1 VRKTR
6 HRIQLS
12 KNGDFTLKS
21 ILSKLAL
28 AGMTASLLWAVG
40 CTEAEQEPVADA
52 AALTSPIPE
61 GAIRGTVLETM
72 DAGGYTYVLMDTG
85 EEQLW
90 VAGGQISVQVGDVV
104 QSTQGMPM
112 SNFESKSLNRTF
124 DTVYFVDRLENMSVA
139 VMPADHP
146 QMELPE
152 GHPSIDDTAAVI
164 PADVSVAELEEGQDI
179 AWLYA
184 NKDTLAGQQVSLRG
198 EVVKYND
205 GILGWNFIHIQD
217 GSGDAADGSNDLT
230 VTSHDATAV
239 GETLV
244 LTGTIILNKDFGA
257 GYSFPVLMEG
267 ASITKE

>member
-164 PADVSVAELEEGQDI
+164 PADVS
-179 AWLYA
+179 
-184 NKDTLAGQQVSLRG
+184 KDTLAGQQVSLRG

-239 GETLV
+239 GETVV
-244 LTGTIILNKDFGA
+244 LTGTIILSKDFGA